1 MTQKQF
7 ETSAIIALGISLLYV
22 PTEACNAYLCVS
34 QGWEFITSI
43 ERPLRVDFMRL
54 ILQEAS
60 LGLIIFA
67 IWRNKFKS

>member
-1 MTQKQF
+1 MTQKKF
-7 ETSAIIALGISLLYV
+7 ETIAIIVLGLSLLYV

-34 QGWEFITSI
+34 KNWEFITSI

-67 IWRNKFKS
+67 VWRNKFKG

>member
-1 MTQKQF
+1 MTQKEF
-7 ETSAIIALGISLLYV
+7 ETSAFAILGLSLLYV

-34 QGWEFITSI
+34 GSWEFIASI

-67 IWRNKFKS
+67 IWHNKFRG

>member
-1 MTQKQF
+1 MTQKEF
-7 ETSAIIALGISLLYV
+7 ETGAIIVLGLSLLYV

-34 QGWEFITSI
+34 SGWEFITSV

-54 ILQEAS
+54 ILQETS

-67 IWRNKFKS
+67 FWRNKFKG

>member
-1 MTQKQF
+1 MTQKEF
-7 ETSAIIALGISLLYV
+7 ETGAIIVLGLSLLYV

-34 QGWEFITSI
+34 KGWEFIVSI

-67 IWRNKFKS
+67 FWRNKFKE